1 MCISLKPSKMS
12 KTKIMAG
19 RCSKEEHYLAYKN
32 TSVNLSDK
40 PNVMVLPIPTEYLD
54 STNVIDTSSYKEF
67 LNVYEESMKTYS
79 LNNTSFRGGTRSVYV
94 NQISS
99 GSYDIVVG
107 NSLEDIFDVISG
119 LPIGKKPDI
128 QISDLMKLKNIYP
141 NYSFAFC
148 IWDGQV
154 DAEPIMFKYKPF
166 DYDRIFIPTLDLHD
180 GNDFTFENVFLD
192 HSIMI
197 GLEFIDD
204 IKEESSKYGRGNLLV
219 ANFGSKDLT
228 FHKRSLYHKADVSD
242 KMKSILPTKICG
254 TKLLK
259 YMPNGDIYFNC
270 NDKENRLTREMPELL
285 YQQYL
290 LNKPKADKLTPRIIS
305 AL

>member
-1 MCISLKPSKMS
+1 MV
-12 KTKIMAG
+12 G

-54 STNVIDTSSYKEF
+54 STNVIDTSSYKDF
-67 LNVYEESMKTYS
+67 LDVYEESIKPYT
-79 LNNTSFRGGTRSVYV
+79 LNSGSSRSGTKSRSVYV

-107 NSLEDIFDVISG
+107 NSLKDIFNVISNM
-119 LPIGKKPDI
+119 PSGKKPDI
-128 QISDLMKLKNIYP
+128 QTTDLLKLKDIYP
-141 NYSFAFC
+141 DYSFAFC

-154 DAEPIMFKYKPF
+154 DAEPIMFKYKPL

-180 GNDFTFENVFLD
+180 GKDFSFGNVFLD

-197 GLEFIDD
+197 GLDFMDD
-204 IKEESSKYGRGNLLV
+204 VKEENSKYGDGNLIV
-219 ANFGSKDLT
+219 ADLGSKDFT
-228 FHKRSLYHKADVSD
+228 SHKRSLYHKAGMSD
-242 KMKSILPTKICG
+242 KMKDILPTKICG

-270 NDKENRLTREMPELL
+270 NVKENRLTREMPDVL
-285 YQQYL
+285 YEKYL
-290 LNKPKADKLTPRIIS
+290 LNKPKFNNAIPRVMS